1 VRESRISQDS
11 NSFTP
16 VQTSFEFH
24 YALGYN
30 FSVKSKLPNASHCFV
45 CGLENSS
52 GLQMSFYIDDQ
63 DQVVSEVTI
72 PEQFQGY
79 PGVAHGGIVATILDE
94 TLARAV
100 MVTDPDRFMFTGRL
114 TTRYRKP
121 TPLGVPVRLVGRV
134 IRDRGKMAE
143 CASSLYGPDG
153 ELCAEAEGLLLQVPQ
168 EVIDQTDFGGMSWKV
183 VPD

>member
-1 VRESRISQDS
+1 MNR
-11 NSFTP
+11 
-16 VQTSFEFH
+16 
-24 YALGYN
+24 
-30 FSVKSKLPNASHCFV
+30 KLPSASNCFV
-45 CGLENSS
+45 CGFENRF

-63 DQVVSEVTI
+63 DQVVSELII
-72 PEQFQGY
+72 PDHFQGY
-79 PGVAHGGIVATILDE
+79 PGVAHGGIVATMLDE

-121 TPLGVPVRLVGRV
+121 TPLGVPVRLVGKV
-134 IRDRGKMAE
+134 IRDRGKVAV
-143 CASSLYGPDG
+143 CASFLYGPDG
-153 ELCAEAEGLLLQVPQ
+153 ELCAEAEGLLLQVPE